1 MRPYRVEVQR
11 SAERDLNRLSAELF
25 ERVTTEISALAE
37 DPHPPGAQKLVGL
50 EGYRIRVGDYRIL
63 YELDDTTRVVFVT
76 RVRHRRDVY
85 RRLR

>member
-11 SAERDLNRLSAELF
+11 SAERELSRLSAELF
-25 ERVTTEISALAE
+25 ARVTTKISALAE
-37 DPHPPGAQKLVGL
+37 DPRPPGAQKLMGL
-50 EGYRIRVGDYRIL
+50 DGYRIRVGDYRIL